1 MTYKLRLGGTNEF
14 VSAIDPHGGNC
25 YPPGEVK
32 FVEGWDNP
40 DAVVFL
46 TKTSA
51 QTAQNKVAEIEG
63 FHTTIEWAYHDVHG
77 REI

>member
-1 MTYKLRLGGTNEF
+1 MPYKIRLGGTSEF
-14 VSAIDPHGGNC
+14 VSEIDPHTSHC

-32 FVEGWDNP
+32 FVKGWDNP

-51 QTAQNKVAEIEG
+51 ETAKNKVEEIEAV
-63 FHTTIEWAYHDVHG
+63 HTTLESTYRFLGKAV
-77 REI
+77 